1 MAGKMLSGM
10 PIGEMREWAREEL
23 LDAVDNWIKDN
34 AELHDATD
42 TMILMEQR
50 NRIAKLFKK
59 AEVLSL

>member
-59 AEVLSL
+59 EEVLSL